1 MSKATELRVIARSFS
16 GDARQTMH
24 HRSGDGEGDGAE
36 LWDSLASVPS
46 AEEEMI
52 AAEDAAERR
61 EGQKRGIKLLR
72 VYLRQVFDERER
84 ELIRAILEARDGQT
98 VRESAAGIGL
108 DITEGVRVRR
118 SILHKWDRTGKRLLA
133 ELRSFGFGAWRY
145 LDFLSALKQA
155 EEISQKYYTDLEGN
169 RAKRRAYYAANK
181 EKARFYYAANKEK
194 ARFYYAAHRE
204 EILAK
209 LRSEWTEHIEENRAK
224 SRAAWRRR
232 VEKNR
237 EEILRKQAERRR
249 KNREAVNAR
258 QREYYRTHKSQEY
271 ARIRAYQQAHPE
283 KVRKWSRESRKRS
296 RTARAAKKQEA
307 SKKDR

>member
-1 MSKATELRVIARSFS
+1 MSGGALSPERIAQLHCPLGIA
-16 GDARQTMH
+16 GD
-24 HRSGDGEGDGAE
+24 D
-36 LWDSLASVPS
+36 LL
-46 AEEEMI
+46 
-52 AAEDAAERR
+52 DA
-61 EGQKRGIKLLR
+61 GKKRGIKLLR

-181 EKARFYYAANKEK
+181 EKARFYYAA
-194 ARFYYAAHRE
+194 HRE

-237 EEILRKQAERRR
+237 EEILRKQTERRR

-258 QREYYRTHKSQEY
+258 QREYCRTHKSQEY

>member
-169 RAKRRAYYAANK
+169 RAK
-181 EKARFYYAANKEK
+181 
-194 ARFYYAAHRE
+194 
-204 EILAK
+204 
-209 LRSEWTEHIEENRAK
+209 

>member
-155 EEISQKYYTDLEGN
+155 EETSQKYYTDLEGN
-169 RAKRRAYYAANK
+169 RAKRRA
-181 EKARFYYAANKEK
+181 YYAANKEK

-237 EEILRKQAERRR
+237 EEILRKQTERRR

>member
-181 EKARFYYAANKEK
+181 EKARFYYAA
-194 ARFYYAAHRE
+194 HRE

-237 EEILRKQAERRR
+237 EEILRKQTERRR

-258 QREYYRTHKSQEY
+258 QREYCRTHKSQEY

>member
-1 MSKATELRVIARSFS
+1 MSKATELRVIERSFS
-16 GDARQTMH
+16 GDARQTRH

-36 LWDSLASVPS
+36 LWDFVAQAPS

-52 AAEDAAERR
+52 AAEEAAERR
-61 EGQKRGIKLLR
+61 AGQKRGIKFLR
-72 VYLRQVFDERER
+72 VYLRQVFDARER
-84 ELIRAILEARDGQT
+84 EFIRAILEARDGQT

-118 SILHKWDRTGKRLLA
+118 SILRKWARTGERLLA
-133 ELRSFGFGAWRY
+133 ALRSFGFGAWRY
-145 LDFLSALKQA
+145 LDFLSPLKQA

-181 EKARFYYAANKEK
+181 EKARFYYAA
-194 ARFYYAAHRE
+194 HRE

-209 LRSEWTEHIEENRAK
+209 LRSEWAEHIEENRAK

-237 EEILRKQAERRR
+237 EEILRKQTERRR

-258 QREYYRTHKSQEY
+258 QREYYRTHKSREC

-283 KVRKWSRESRKRS
+283 KVRERRRA
-296 RTARAAKKQEA
+296 ARAAKKQEA

>member
-1 MSKATELRVIARSFS
+1 MSKATELRLIERSIS
-16 GDARQTMH
+16 GDARRTMRN
-24 HRSGDGEGDGAE
+24 RSGDGDGEGAE
-36 LWDSLASVPS
+36 LWDSLASVAS

-72 VYLRQVFDERER
+72 VYLRQVFDARER

-118 SILHKWDRTGKRLLA
+118 SILRKWDRTGERLLA
-133 ELRSFGFGAWRY
+133 ALRSFGFGAWRY

-181 EKARFYYAANKEK
+181 EKARFYYAA
-194 ARFYYAAHRE
+194 HRE

-209 LRSEWTEHIEENRAK
+209 LRSEWTERIEENRAK

-307 SKKDR
+307 SKKDS

>member
-181 EKARFYYAANKEK
+181 EKARFYYAA
-194 ARFYYAAHRE
+194 HRE

-237 EEILRKQAERRR
+237 EEILRKQTERRR

-271 ARIRAYQQAHPE
+271 ARIRAYQQAHHE

>member
-72 VYLRQVFDERER
+72 VYLRRVFDARER

-118 SILHKWDRTGKRLLA
+118 SILHKWDRTGERLLA
-133 ELRSFGFGAWRY
+133 ALRSFGFGAWRY

-169 RAKRRAYYAANK
+169 RAKRRAYYAAH
-181 EKARFYYAANKEK
+181 KEK

-204 EILAK
+204 ELLAK

-307 SKKDR
+307 SKKDS

>member
-181 EKARFYYAANKEK
+181 EKARFYYAA
-194 ARFYYAAHRE
+194 HRE

-237 EEILRKQAERRR
+237 EEILRKQTERRR